1 MSCKGRV
8 TVRKLSSLAAML
20 AALWLTGCSNE
31 PSGPVKD
38 EAMLAGVKAEQLVPK
53 LPLAP
58 ATKNYLADMDY
69 GYLRATDPKYALSDE
84 EEDGRIEWII
94 WTFGNDRF
102 WDYMANHT
110 FGAFDLL
117 KVLSSPPDFGYCTD
131 DASPEHRINYDS
143 PTNKLLHDACTGPG
157 KFWVTL
163 SRDNRWTWYGVVNE
177 PCFVKPTAADE
188 YGLWLD
194 KRVPESKDCPKDP
207 YEDEALYPGVKI
219 GARGQKFADG
229 KTLPVGSYYGY
240 ASGVVGL
247 RLFPNPDFDEAAR
260 KKWDAKRYYTDPS
273 YYNDEHLVRPYRVGM
288 SCGFCHVG
296 PNPSHPPADPEKPKW
311 ENLNSNPGAQYF
323 WVDRI
328 FVWNPVDS
336 QSNFIFQLLHTSLP
350 GALDTSFV
358 STDNINNPRTMN
370 AIYNVMARIKG
381 GGRFPELL
389 AGGEL
394 NNKQF
399 NDYPQ
404 TKILSEYYDPQTH
417 MVKTPHVLKDGSDS
431 VGVLGALNRVFINIG
446 LFSEEWLRH
455 FRPLVGGKEI
465 SPIRIAVLNENS
477 AYWRATEEQTPNMA
491 LFFLKTA
498 QPDRLKDAP
507 GGAAHIDASKLDQG
521 KKVFAENCARCHSSK
536 QPPNL
541 CLLGQPCTAGQIIEN
556 SGEYFDWMRT
566 EVAKPDFLDDNFL
579 SADRRIAMTEVG
591 INACSPLAT
600 NAIRDN
606 IWDDFSSET
615 YKNLP
620 SVGQITL
627 YNPYSGEPWLYTM
640 PAGGRGYVRPASL
653 VSVWSTAP
661 FLQNNSVGPFN
672 EDPSVEGRLKSFDAS
687 IHQML
692 WPETR
697 KKDELLKD
705 KVPGPSWVQRTTA
718 TSYLKVPAGYLP
730 DDIGFFG
737 VFQLMDWGALFKHWA
752 HAILPWVFTSDGDVQ
767 IGPIPKGTPIN
778 LVSNIQI
785 LAESPYIEDKAE
797 HAKKLLGVLIRLKK
811 ALKSL
816 PDNATDAQAS
826 EAFAPLVKDL
836 ISVSK
841 CPDYIVN
848 KGHYFGSNLSDDDKN
863 ALIEF
868 LKTF

>member
-1 MSCKGRV
+1 MMS
-8 TVRKLSSLAAML
+8 RKLTLASVAVFTIM
-20 AALWLTGCSNE
+20 AFASCSD
-31 PSGPVKD
+31 SPVGDVQD
-38 EAMLAGVKAEQLVPK
+38 EAMLAGVKWEQLVPK
-53 LPLAP
+53 LPLDP
-58 ATKNYLADMDY
+58 ATKKYLADMDY
-69 GYLRATDPKYALSDE
+69 GYLRDKDPKKYALSDE
-84 EEDGRIEWII
+84 EENGRIEWII

-110 FGAFDLL
+110 YGVFDLV

-131 DASPEHRINYDS
+131 DASPRHHINYDS
-143 PTNKLLHDACTGPG
+143 PTNALSHDSCVGPG
-157 KFWVTL
+157 KFWVPI
-163 SRDNRWTWYGVVNE
+163 SRDNRWTWYGLVNE
-177 PCFVKPTAADE
+177 PCFVKPTAPDE

-194 KRVPESKDCPKDP
+194 KRVPESADCPKDP
-207 YEDEALYPGVKI
+207 FADEKLYPGVKI
-219 GARGQKFADG
+219 GARGH
-229 KTLPVGSYYGY
+229 TVPVGSYYGQP
-240 ASGVVGL
+240 SGIVGL
-247 RLFPNPDFDEAAR
+247 RLFPNPDFDEAAK
-260 KKWDAKRYYTDPS
+260 KKWDPKRYYNDPN
-273 YYNDEHLVRPYRVGM
+273 YYNDQTLVRPYRVGM

-296 PNPSHPPADPEKPKW
+296 PNPSHSPPDPENPKW
-311 ENLNSNPGAQYF
+311 EHINSNPGAQYF

-328 FVWNPVDS
+328 FVWNPVNS
-336 QSNFIFQLLHTSLP
+336 QANFIFQLFHSQEP

-358 STDNINNPRTMN
+358 STDYINNPRTMN
-370 AIYNVMARIKG
+370 AIYNVKARIEG

-394 NNKQF
+394 DNKQF

-404 TKILSEYYDPQTH
+404 TKAFSQYWDAQTH

-446 LFSEEWLRH
+446 LFSEEWIRH

-465 SPIRIAVLNENS
+465 SPIRIAVLNKNS
-477 AYWRATEEQTPNMA
+477 AYWRATEEQSPNMA

-498 QPDRLKDAP
+498 QPDKLEAAA

-541 CLLGQPCTAGQIIEN
+541 CVLGQPCKTGDIIEN
-556 SGEYFDWMRT
+556 SGEYFEWMRKA
-566 EVAKPDFLDDNFL
+566 VADPDFLTDNFL
-579 SADRRIAMTEVG
+579 SADRRIPMTELD

-620 SVGQITL
+620 SVGDITL
-627 YNPYSGEPWLYTM
+627 YEPYSGKPYQYRM
-640 PAGGRGYVRPASL
+640 AGDGRGYVRPASL

-661 FLQNNSVGPFN
+661 FLQNNAVGPFN
-672 EDPSVEGRLKSFDAS
+672 DDPSVEGRLKSFDAS
-687 IHQML
+687 IRQML

-697 KKDELLKD
+697 KKDQIIGD
-705 KVPGPSWVQRTTA
+705 KVPGPSYIPRTTT
-718 TSYLKVPAGYLP
+718 TSYLSVPAGQIP
-730 DDIGFFG
+730 AISGFR
-737 VFQLMDWGALFKHWA
+737 LMDWGPWFQHWA
-752 HAILPWVFTSDGDVQ
+752 HVILPWVFTQDGDVK

-778 LVSNIQI
+778 LISNLELI
-785 LAESPYIEDKAE
+785 LDSPRLDDRAV
-797 HAKKLLGVLIRLKK
+797 HAKKLVGVLIRLKK
-811 ALKSL
+811 ALKGL
-816 PDNATDAQAS
+816 PENATDAQAVA
-826 EAFAPLVKDL
+826 AFRDLVPDL

-841 CPDYIVN
+841 CPDFITN
-848 KGHYFGSNLSDDDKN
+848 KGHYFGSNLGDDDKN

>member
-1 MSCKGRV
+1 MMS
-8 TVRKLSSLAAML
+8 RKLILASVAVL
-20 AALWLTGCSNE
+20 GLFGFASCSDSPTG
-31 PSGPVKD
+31 VVQD
-38 EAMLAGVKAEQLVPK
+38 EAMLAGVTADK
-53 LPLAP
+53 LKGA
-58 ATKNYLADMDY
+58 ADDYLRDMDY
-69 GYLRATDPKYALSDE
+69 GYLRDSKPDVKLSEAE
-84 EEDGRIEWII
+84 ERGRISWIV

-143 PTNKLLHDACTGPG
+143 PTNALSHDSCVGPNR
-157 KFWVTL
+157 FWVPI
-163 SRDNRWTWYGVVNE
+163 SRANRWTWYGLVNE
-177 PCFVKPTAADE
+177 PCFVKPTAPDE

-194 KRVPESKDCPKDP
+194 KRVPESAECPKDP
-207 YEDEALYPGVKI
+207 FADDKKYPGVKI
-219 GARGQKFADG
+219 GARGQPG
-229 KTLPVGSYYGY
+229 GVPVGSYYGY
-240 ASGVVGL
+240 PSGIVGL

-260 KKWDAKRYYTDPS
+260 KKWDAKRYYTDPK
-273 YYNDEHLVRPYRVGM
+273 YYNDQTLVRPYRVGM

-296 PNPSHPPADPEKPKW
+296 PNPSHPPPDPENPKW
-311 ENLNSNPGAQYF
+311 EHLNSNPGAQYF

-328 FVWNPVDS
+328 FIWNPVNS
-336 QSNFIFQLLHTSLP
+336 QANFIFQLFHTSLP

-370 AIYNVMARIKG
+370 AIYNVLARIKMG
-381 GGRFPELL
+381 DHYPEQL

-404 TKILSEYYDPQTH
+404 TKILSQYYDPQTH
-417 MVKTPHVLKDGSDS
+417 TVKTPHVLKDGSDS
-431 VGVLGALNRVFINIG
+431 VGVLGALNRVFVNIG

-465 SPIRIAVLNENS
+465 SPIRIAVMNRNS
-477 AYWRATEEQTPNMA
+477 SYWLATQDQTPDMA

-498 QPDRLKDAP
+498 KPDKLRDAP
-507 GGAAHIDASKLDQG
+507 GGAAHIDASKLDRG
-521 KKVFAENCARCHSSK
+521 KTVFAENCARCHSSK

-541 CLLGQPCTAGQIIEN
+541 CTLGQPCKAGQIIEN
-556 SGEYFDWMRT
+556 SAEYFNWMRA
-566 EVAKPDFLDDNFL
+566 EAAKPDFLDDNFL
-579 SADRRIAMTEVG
+579 SADRRVPMTEMG

-615 YKNLP
+615 YKTLP
-620 SVGQITL
+620 PVGEITL
-627 YNPYSGEPWLYTM
+627 YNPYSGEPFKYNM
-640 PAGGRGYVRPASL
+640 PGGGRGYVRPASL

-697 KKDELLKD
+697 RKDQLIGD
-705 KVPGPSWVQRTTA
+705 KVPGPSWIQRTTT

-730 DDIGFFG
+730 TVAGFR
-737 VFQLMDWGALFKHWA
+737 LMDWGPWFKHLA
-752 HAILPWVFTSDGDVQ
+752 HAVLPWVFTEDGDVQ
-767 IGPIPKGTPIN
+767 IGPIPKGTPVS
-778 LVSNIQI
+778 LVANIQL
-785 LAESPYIEDKAE
+785 LAESPRLDDKVAHAE
-797 HAKKLLGVLIRLKK
+797 KLLTVLIKVKK

-816 PDNATDAQAS
+816 PENATDAQAAD
-826 EAFAPLVKDL
+826 AFRGLVPDL

-841 CPDYIVN
+841 CPDFIVN
-848 KGHYFGSNLSDDDKN
+848 KGHYFGSNLSDEDKN